1 VWRLLQF
8 SYERAHAVLAVVLL
22 LTGLLGFAALNVRVD
37 VSTEGLMPR
46 RSERQREYERI
57 RSTFGSDKTAIVFIE
72 DRHLF
77 TFERLQKLRAL
88 NNALAVLPGV
98 QRIESLFT
106 VSHIKG
112 GGGWLETGALLDAIP
127 EDAAQLQEIKNE
139 ALRNPLLAG
148 SLLSADGNATL
159 ITLFL
164 DEGESES
171 TAPGA
176 GESESEASN
185 LNFDRDIFHK
195 IENAIY
201 DFEGEFDELF
211 QTGSPTLQV
220 QMADHIIADQRFLLP
235 LAGFL
240 MLLLIGI
247 TQQNLHAAIIPL
259 CNAGISTVWTLGLM
273 ALLGIPI
280 NMLNYIVPALILV
293 VGATED
299 VHLISEIEEARRQG
313 KNKDEAVLAAGQTI
327 GLTLLFTALTTTLGF
342 AATGLSR
349 IPILQQFAISAAI
362 GMTCRSLMTFFFTP
376 AYVRYFVKT
385 GTTEAESPKK
395 ELLLNRFS
403 NNLAAKIMDG
413 LVGRPAQVILVF
425 GGLSIAGIF
434 YGSQLVLNNDVM
446 SFLGEDTSVVK
457 NINKVAERLA
467 GSKVVYLT
475 IQGNPGDF
483 KKADALQRLK
493 EIDEQVSSLGGID
506 TATSIADY
514 LCLINRE
521 MRGGGQEH
529 FTIPADDA
537 LISQYLLFFH
547 PGDLAPYVSFDYSQ
561 ANIVLRN
568 NLNNSTQFNQLMNRI
583 RGILDNGQFGP
594 LTYSLTGKAV
604 LVSSAVDKIAVGQAA
619 SLGALSVM
627 LFMIV
632 AVMFVSLRCG
642 LLVLAA
648 NLFHVA
654 VLFGLMGWASIP
666 LNVGTCMV
674 AAITV
679 GIGIDDTLHLMIR
692 YNRELKQLKNEN
704 KAIRR
709 TLQAELPPVLVT
721 SLGLATGFFILS
733 FSSFVPVQQFGQLS
747 ALVILLA
754 ALADLVLTPVL
765 LAMIRLI
772 TLWELLG
779 LKLRTEL
786 MQKSRLFQGL
796 THWQVKKLILI
807 SRLVEYKAGHMVLRE
822 GKTGDSMYVVIE
834 GELEVSK
841 KLHDQRTTLS
851 RLTAGDVFG
860 EIALIINSARTA
872 DVEAVT
878 DTKVLAID
886 WESLEKIQR
895 FSPYLASRLYLNIAR
910 ILGERLGKTT
920 TRLDHI

>member
-1 VWRLLQF
+1 MWRLLQF
-8 SYERAHAVLAVVLL
+8 SYERAPAVMAAVLV
-22 LTGLLGFAALNVRVD
+22 LTGLLGVAALRLRVD

-46 RSERQREYERI
+46 WSEQRQVYERVKA
-57 RSTFGSDKTAIVFIE
+57 TFGSDKTAGIFVE
-72 DRHLF
+72 DQHLF
-77 TFERLQKLRAL
+77 TLDRLQKLRAL
-88 NNALAVLPGV
+88 NNALAILPGV

-112 GGGWLETGALLDAIP
+112 GGGWLETGPLLDTIP
-127 EDAAQLQEIKNE
+127 EDAEQLETKKIE
-139 ALRNPLLAG
+139 ALGNPLLAG
-148 SLLSADGNATL
+148 SLLSADGKATL

-171 TAPGA
+171 SAHGSDEIGTKTH
-176 GESESEASN
+176 N
-185 LNFDRDIFHK
+185 LNFERKIFQQ
-195 IENAIY
+195 IENTLSG
-201 DFEGEFDELF
+201 FEGEFDELF
-211 QTGSPTLQV
+211 QIGSPILQV
-220 QMADHIIADQRFLLP
+220 QMADNIMADQWFLLP
-235 LAGFL
+235 LAGLL

-247 TQQNLHAAIIPL
+247 TQQNVHAAIIPL
-259 CNAGISTVWTLGLM
+259 CNAVISTVWTLGLM
-273 ALLGIPI
+273 ALLDIPI

-299 VHLISEIEEARRQG
+299 VHLFSEIEEARRQG
-313 KNKDEAVLAAGQTI
+313 KNNDMAVLAAGQTI

-362 GMTCRSLMTFFFTP
+362 GMTCRSLMTFLFTP

-385 GTTEAESPKK
+385 VKAGTESPHRDP
-395 ELLLNRFS
+395 LLKRFC
-403 NNLAAKIMDG
+403 NYLTAKIMDG
-413 LVGRPAQVILVF
+413 LVGRPAKVILIF

-434 YGSQLVLNNDVM
+434 FSTRLVLDNDVM
-446 SFLGEDTSVVK
+446 SFLGKDSSVVK
-457 NINKVAERLA
+457 HINKVADKLV
-467 GSKVVYLT
+467 GSKVFYLT
-475 IQGNPGDF
+475 IQGNPGEF

-493 EIDEQVSSLGGID
+493 EIDGQVSSLSGID

-521 MRGGGQEH
+521 MRGGDEEH
-529 FTIPADDA
+529 FTIPDNDA
-537 LISQYLLFFH
+537 LIAQYLLFFH
-547 PGDLAPYVSFDYSQ
+547 PGDLTPYVSADYSQ

-568 NLNNSTQFNQLMNRI
+568 NLNNSTQFNKLMNRI
-583 RGILDNGQFGP
+583 RELLDSGRFGP
-594 LTYSLTGKAV
+594 ITYTLTGKAV
-604 LVSSAVDKIAVGQAA
+604 LVSSAVDKIAIGQAA
-619 SLGALSVM
+619 SLGALSIM
-627 LFMIV
+627 LFTIV
-632 AVMFVSLRCG
+632 TVMFVSIRCG
-642 LLVLAA
+642 FLVLAA

-692 YNRELKQLKNEN
+692 YNRELKLLKNEN
-704 KAIRR
+704 KAIRK
-709 TLQAELPPVLVT
+709 TLLAELPPVLVT
-721 SLGLATGFFILS
+721 SLGLAAGFFILS
-733 FSSFVPVQQFGQLS
+733 FSSFVPVQQFGLLS

-754 ALADLVLTPVL
+754 ALADLVLTPVM

-779 LKLRTEL
+779 MKLRTEL
-786 MQKSRLFQGL
+786 MQKSRLLQGL
-796 THWQVKKLILI
+796 TRWQVKKLILI
-807 SRLVEYKAGHMVLRE
+807 SHSVEYEAGHMVLRDGE
-822 GKTGDSMYVVIE
+822 TGDSMYVVIE

-841 KLHDQRTTLS
+841 KLGDQRTILS
-851 RLTAGDVFG
+851 RLKVGDVFG
-860 EIALIINSARTA
+860 EIALISKCVRTA

-910 ILGERLGKTT
+910 ILGERLEKAT
-920 TRLDHI
+920 TRFEHI